1 MTYFDITSQSPE
13 LIQLLMETHLLE
25 EGGVLGLLLEAG
37 AHHDGLEACPVDCPQ
52 LAVRCR
58 LDCCRPEHNINEE
71 AQMAKQV
78 VTSCSCRGWQARQR
92 ACRRPSLRASC
103 RLCSPQPWTDKC
115 FHNNS
120 WDLSKWKRN
129 QKNSQMNRS
138 SEN

>member
-1 MTYFDITSQSPE
+1 MNIFISASLLLQPNSLTLYIH
-13 LIQLLMETHLLE
+13 LLMATDLFE
-25 EGGVLGLLLEAG
+25 EGGVLSLLLQAG

-71 AQMAKQV
+71 AQMAKQD

-103 RLCSPQPWTDKC
+103 RLCSPQPWADKSY
-115 FHNNS
+115 HKTQDNYP
-120 WDLSKWKRN
+120 KRKEIN
-129 QKNSQMNRS
+129 WE
-138 SEN
+138 EN

>member
-71 AQMAKQV
+71 AQMAKQD
-78 VTSCSCRGWQARQR
+78 VTSCSCRGWQARRTPFRR
-92 ACRRPSLRASC
+92 AGWRGTCPRETPRPF
-103 RLCSPQPWTDKC
+103 RLQEAG
-115 FHNNS
+115 
-120 WDLSKWKRN
+120 KRDAG
-129 QKNSQMNRS
+129 
-138 SEN
+138 